1 MSEHFDLAVVGAGFA
16 GLTLARRAAQ
26 AGLRVAVLER
36 KPEPGAQVVL
46 VPDCGHLPHVEQ
58 PQAFVAALE
67 GFLAA
72 KRVAA

>member
-1 MSEHFDLAVVGAGFA
+1 LLVWGQNDRLYPPVYADAW
-16 GLTLARRAAQ
+16 RR
-26 AGLRVAVLER
+26 LI
-36 KPEPGAQVVL
+36 PGAQVVL
-46 VPDCGHLPHVEQ
+46 IPDCGHLPHVEQ